1 MPVDKTVP
9 HRSDSSTTSHR
20 TTKQAQKQPE
30 NQSERPEDSRSPS
43 ARKSKEFGRGV
54 LRRVTERVVDP
65 EAQKQYCVL
74 SCGHRVE
81 RSSGQ
86 NPDRCYCGECDPAA
100 EAKKK
105 KKKKRKWKLRLA
117 PIVGGS
123 RKR

>member
-1 MPVDKTVP
+1 MPADKTVP
-9 HRSDSSTTSHR
+9 HRRESSTTSHR

-30 NQSERPEDSRSPS
+30 NQSQRPENPSRK
-43 ARKSKEFGRGV
+43 AREFSRGV
-54 LRRVTERVVDP
+54 LRRVVERVVDP

-74 SCGHRVE
+74 SCGHRVT

-86 NPDRCYCGECDPAA
+86 NSDRCYCSECDPAA
-100 EAKKK
+100 GAMER
-105 KKKKRKWKLRLA
+105 KRKKKLRLG